1 MADLGE
7 SELLSLIA
15 ERVPGGAVSELLVG
29 DDAAI
34 LDPLPGDRV
43 LIATD
48 MVVEG
53 VDFDLS
59 YSSGGDVGWKALAIN
74 VSDIAAMA
82 GTPRDAVVALG
93 MPHGT
98 PLEFFDGFL
107 KGILEG
113 CAAWDTRLVGGDLS
127 ESAEIVVSVA
137 ITGWCSGEPVTRRGA
152 RLGDAIC
159 VTGSLGASAAGLS
172 ALRAG
177 LKGTSPE
184 VDAAIHR
191 HLRPIVRL
199 EEGRVLRDAGAT
211 AMIDVSDGLG
221 LDLSRLLGASGVG
234 CSISSSAIPVA
245 SGVEEICALT
255 GGDADGL
262 ALGGGEDQELVA
274 ILPEGCVETA
284 RELVRG
290 CGTSL
295 ALLGVV
301 TDGLALLDSEP
312 LHERE
317 GLGWEHLRNP

>member
-15 ERVPGGAVSELLVG
+15 ERVPGGAASELLVG

-48 MVVEG
+48 MLVED

-82 GTPRDAVVALG
+82 GTPRDVVVALG
-93 MPHGT
+93 MPRGT
-98 PLEFFDGFL
+98 PLEFFEGFL
-107 KGILEG
+107 EGILEG
-113 CAAWDTRLVGGDLS
+113 CAVWDTRLVGGDLS

-137 ITGWCSGEPVTRRGA
+137 VTGWCSGEPVTRRGA
-152 RLGDAIC
+152 RPGDAIC

-172 ALRAG
+172 ALRAE
-177 LKGTSPE
+177 LRGTSPE
-184 VDAAIHR
+184 VDAAISR
-191 HLRPIVRL
+191 HLRPMVRL
-199 EEGRVLRDAGAT
+199 AEGRALGDAGAT

-221 LDLSRLLGASGVG
+221 LDLSRLLGASRVG

-245 SGVEEICALT
+245 SGVAEICALT
-255 GGDADGL
+255 GENAEGL
-262 ALGGGEDQELVA
+262 ALGGGEDQELLA
-274 ILPEGCVETA
+274 ILPEGSVDAA
-284 RELVRG
+284 RELVSE

-301 TDGLALLDSEP
+301 TDGPALLDSEP